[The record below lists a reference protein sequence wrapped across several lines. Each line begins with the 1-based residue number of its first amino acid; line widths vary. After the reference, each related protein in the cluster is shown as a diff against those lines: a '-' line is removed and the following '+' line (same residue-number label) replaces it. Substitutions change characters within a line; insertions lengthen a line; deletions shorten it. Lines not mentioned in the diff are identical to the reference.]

1 MLKMA
6 LQRGVKD
13 PCKME
18 GKEEEY
24 LSRIIA
30 EKITFLTIKGKE
42 NGFVY

>member
-1 MLKMA
+1 
-6 LQRGVKD
+6 
-13 PCKME
+13 ME